1 MSSRATKVK
10 TTVKVHVPKT
20 MDAAI
25 PTKAADVVMLVA
37 VTLCLAGNQP
47 HESRRNGA
55 DRSSQTI
62 QHLSYVHAPAEE
74 FTDYVK
80 MKFCCDH
87 LFSELHLLK
96 HVYGLFDISCKCS

>member
-37 VTLCLAGNQP
+37 VTLCLAGNQA
-47 HESRRNGA
+47 HESTGGMALTGPARPFN
-55 DRSSQTI
+55 I
-62 QHLSYVHAPAEE
+62 CPPAEE

-87 LFSELHLLK
+87 LSSELHLLK
-96 HVYGLFDISCKCS
+96 HEYGLFDISCKCS

>member
-37 VTLCLAGNQP
+37 VTLCLAGNQA
-47 HESRRNGA
+47 HESTGGMALTGPARPFNMCPTFMLLQRN
-55 DRSSQTI
+55 SLI
-62 QHLSYVHAPAEE
+62 
-74 FTDYVK
+74 
-80 MKFCCDH
+80 M
-87 LFSELHLLK
+87 LK
-96 HVYGLFDISCKCS
+96 